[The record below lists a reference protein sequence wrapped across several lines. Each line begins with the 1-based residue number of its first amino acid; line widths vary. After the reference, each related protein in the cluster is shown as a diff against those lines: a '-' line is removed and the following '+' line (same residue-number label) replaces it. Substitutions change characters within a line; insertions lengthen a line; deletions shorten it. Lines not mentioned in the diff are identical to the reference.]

1 MTPSKQRMTEK
12 WQNGM
17 INNTEKKLYTE
28 WQLKCKEW
36 QIETY
41 ITRNNDDTKWMNT
54 NMQGKRTKNDI
65 LNCVDEIYVGLNL
78 TVSIIRNATLAE
90 INKFL
95 VINNHWKFVM

>member
-1 MTPSKQRMTEK
+1 
-12 WQNGM
+12 
-17 INNTEKKLYTE
+17 
-28 WQLKCKEW
+28 
-36 QIETY
+36 
-41 ITRNNDDTKWMNT
+41 MNT

-95 VINNHWKFVM
+95 VINNH